1 MKLSIIANPVAGGG
15 RAYKSIRR
23 YLDRQSN
30 PDWDIDLLATQSR
43 GHAGLLAR
51 ELMAH
56 PPDLLAVCGG
66 DGTLNEVVTQ
76 IPDAQF
82 PVAIIPA
89 GTANVVARELRLP
102 LNPVKALQIGMNRVL
117 KRVDLGKLGPGARRR
132 FLFVTGIGFDAYVA
146 SSVHE
151 GLKSAIGIGA
161 YALAIARG
169 IQAYSFPEFQVIAK
183 DRVYTATSCLASN
196 GRRYGGD
203 LLFCP
208 DADMCDG
215 QLDILVLQGRGRLA
229 LARFLIMARL
239 QRAETREWIHRFRT
253 DVLRVEGPSE
263 VCVQADGESVG
274 GLPLEIS
281 LTPSAFSLVAP

>member
-1 MKLSIIANPVAGGG
+1 MKLAIIANPVAGRG
-15 RAYKSIRR
+15 RAYKLIRR
-23 YLDRQSN
+23 YLKQQAN
-30 PDWDIDLLATQSR
+30 PDWEIDLLTTQSR

-51 ELMAH
+51 ELMDN

-66 DGTLNEVVTQ
+66 DGTLNEVASQ
-76 IPDAQF
+76 IPA
-82 PVAIIPA
+82 
-89 GTANVVARELRLP
+89 
-102 LNPVKALQIGMNRVL
+102 L

-151 GLKSAIGIGA
+151 GLKSVIGIGA

-169 IQAYSFPEFQVIAK
+169 LQTYSFPEFQVIAK

-215 QLDILVLQGRGRLA
+215 RLDILVLQGRRRLE

-239 QRAETREWIHRFRT
+239 QRPETREWIHRFRT
-253 DVLRVEGPSE
+253 DALRIEGPSN
-263 VCVQADGESVG
+263 VCVHADGEIIG
-274 GLPLEIS
+274 GLPLDIG
-281 LTPSAFSLVAP
+281 LTPSSFSLVTR

>member
-1 MKLSIIANPVAGGG
+1 MKLAIIANPVAGRG
-15 RAYKSIRR
+15 RAYKLIRR
-23 YLDRQSN
+23 YLEQQAN
-30 PDWDIDLLATQSR
+30 PGWEIELLTTQSR

-51 ELMAH
+51 ELMDN

-66 DGTLNEVVTQ
+66 DGTLNEVASQ
-76 IPDAQF
+76 IPDARC
-82 PVAIIPA
+82 PIAIIPA

-102 LNPVKALQIGMNRVL
+102 LNPVKALQIGMKRAL

-151 GLKSAIGIGA
+151 GLKSVIGIGA

-169 IQAYSFPEFQVIAK
+169 LQTYSFPEFQVIAK

-215 QLDILVLQGRGRLA
+215 QLDILVLQGRRRLE

-239 QRAETREWIHRFRT
+239 QRPETHEWIHRFRT
-253 DVLRVEGPSE
+253 DALRVEGPLN
-263 VCVQADGESVG
+263 VCVQADGEIIG
-274 GLPLEIS
+274 GLPLDIG
-281 LTPSAFSLVAP
+281 LTPSSFSLVTR